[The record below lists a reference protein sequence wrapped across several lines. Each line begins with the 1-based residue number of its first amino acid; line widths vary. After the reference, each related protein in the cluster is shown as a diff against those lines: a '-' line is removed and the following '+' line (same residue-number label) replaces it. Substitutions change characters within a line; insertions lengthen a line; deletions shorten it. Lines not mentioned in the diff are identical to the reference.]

1 MMAVF
6 EVYLARGKSGDDL
19 LSAEV
24 LRETQAQ
31 IMTVEEA
38 EKVGFQGIQPVEGA
52 GEIRLIAVTSRDAP
66 WVHRSLEQNE
76 AVASFRVHE
85 VG

>member
-1 MMAVF
+1 MLAIF
-6 EVYLARGKSGDDL
+6 EVYLARGKSSDDL
-19 LSAEV
+19 LSAEM
-24 LRETQAQ
+24 LRDTQAQ

-38 EKVGFQGIQPVEGA
+38 EKVGFQGLQPVAGA
-52 GEIRLIAVTSRDAP
+52 GEIRLIAVSRRDAP

-76 AVASFRVHE
+76 AVASFRVHD